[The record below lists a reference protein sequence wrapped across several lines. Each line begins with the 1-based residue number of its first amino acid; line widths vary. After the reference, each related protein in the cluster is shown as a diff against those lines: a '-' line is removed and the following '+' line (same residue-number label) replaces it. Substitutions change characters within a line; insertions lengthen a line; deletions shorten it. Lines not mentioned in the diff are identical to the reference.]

1 MAKRKT
7 LFHAADVREKIRATQ
22 LINRLMDHI
31 DGKITLSISQV
42 RAIDIL
48 LKKVV
53 PDLTRVSMQ
62 GELIHRY
69 CIEVPPLLS
78 REEWQRKYGQN
89 PSLPPPGLQ

>member
-7 LFHAADVREKIRATQ
+7 PFHPNHVRQKIRATQ
-22 LINRLMDHI
+22 LINRLMALI

-53 PDLTRVSMQ
+53 PDLAQTHIA
-62 GELIHRY
+62 GEVQHRY
-69 CIEVPPLLS
+69 VVEVPPADE
-78 REEWQRKYGQN
+78 RRMAEEI
-89 PSLPPPGLQ
+89 SSDPPGGAAGP

>member
-7 LFHAADVREKIRATQ
+7 LSHPDHVRQKIRATQ
-22 LINRLMDHI
+22 LINRLMALI

-53 PDLTRVSMQ
+53 PDLAHTPISPARFSIATWSNSF
-62 GELIHRY
+62 G
-69 CIEVPPLLS
+69 
-78 REEWQRKYGQN
+78 
-89 PSLPPPGLQ
+89 SL